1 VGRKREPTPQEVLAE
16 WVARAGL
23 PTFYEQ
29 VVDEYLCTLGTDRRG
44 PSRVALCTPCSPLAP
59 RPSPLPNGHMATVFH
74 ARWLGA
80 QWQAPCKPLA
90 VFAP

>member
-1 VGRKREPTPQEVLAE
+1 MGRKREPTPQEVLAE

-59 RPSPLPNGHMATVFH
+59 PQRAYGYRVSRTLVGCTV
-74 ARWLGA
+74 ASSLQTVSRVCAL
-80 QWQAPCKPLA
+80 KLA
-90 VFAP
+90 